1 MGIPYLNSDESILLS
16 THNILVDA
24 VVSEMIL
31 TNQRLLLVDSDT
43 TLSRHTEIPFAAIE
57 TVTTMES
64 GSGDPAISLAIL
76 KKSGGTVPLQLV
88 FTQLPRSQRT
98 DERDTWAQGI
108 KEQIAL
114 LPAGTAPEYVD
125 FEDDEAEDLK
135 KLIGYKAEGTPAV
148 AEDKNPPAGTRP
160 KNKSSL
166 SSRFHPTSP
175 AGISKNMLIAG
186 AAIVIVILLI
196 ACAAFIYPAFLSPKA
211 SAPLPVATPVP
222 TTVATPVPVTTAVL
236 TAEPTPLPAITPEQT
251 ASSQPTAVT
260 TIQPQTDVPATG
272 VWAKIVYDGEYTGLI
287 GTGGRMAQVSGT
299 GGRLYRIP
307 AASND
312 IVEVAVQKLDTSGL
326 DMTIEVYNNGQML
339 QKKTIRT
346 PKGTLTMSVDLKSG

>member
-16 THNILVDA
+16 THNILIDA

-64 GSGDPAISLAIL
+64 GSADPAISLAIL
-76 KKSGGTVPLQLV
+76 KKSGGTIPLQLV
-88 FTQLPRSQRT
+88 FTQQPRSQRT

-114 LPAGTAPEYVD
+114 MPAGTAPVFVD
-125 FEDDEAEDLK
+125 FEEDEAEDLK

-148 AEDKNPPAGTRP
+148 TEDKNPPAGTRS
-160 KNKSSL
+160 KNKSPL
-166 SSRFHPTSP
+166 SSRFHPTST

-186 AAIVIVILLI
+186 AAIVVIILLI
-196 ACAAFIYPAFLSPKA
+196 AGAAFIYPAFMSPKA
-211 SAPLPVATPVP
+211 SVPLPVITPEP
-222 TTVATPVPVTTAVL
+222 TTVAPIVPVTTEVP
-236 TAEPTPLPAITPEQT
+236 TAEPTPVAITPEQT
-251 ASSQPTAVT
+251 ASSQPTAIT
-260 TIQPQTDVPATG
+260 TTSQPQTDVTSTG
-272 VWAKIVYDGEYTGLI
+272 VWAKIVYDGEYTGSV
-287 GTGGRMAQVSGT
+287 GTGGRMVQVSGT

-307 AASND
+307 AASTD

-326 DMTIEVYNNGQML
+326 PMTIEVYNNGRVIQ
-339 QKKTIRT
+339 QKTIRT
-346 PKGTLTMSVDLKSG
+346 PKGTLSMSVDLKTG